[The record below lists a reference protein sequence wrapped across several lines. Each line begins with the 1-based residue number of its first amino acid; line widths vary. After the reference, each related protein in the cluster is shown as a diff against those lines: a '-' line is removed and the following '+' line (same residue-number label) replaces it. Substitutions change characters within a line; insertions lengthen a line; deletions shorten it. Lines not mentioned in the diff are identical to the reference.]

1 MNADLRGM
9 KLYYKGKSMG
19 GIIVTDKGKKLNDR
33 EARAFINYCIEQG
46 HTELKTCPEF
56 EDIKDKLSL

>member
-9 KLYYKGKSMG
+9 KLYYKGKSME

-33 EARAFINYCIEQG
+33 EARAFIVRS
-46 HTELKTCPEF
+46 P
-56 EDIKDKLSL
+56 SLTSLFGMSSKNDSVSWS